1 MVPSKIFCTN
11 CGTANRIESTFCF
24 ACGQPLQTDSPTPF
38 TPVSRNAAARSD
50 YSSRI
55 GQPTP
60 RSLIKQR
67 YRIIARLGNG
77 GFGAVYKAEDTQFGN
92 RLVAIKEMN
101 RGGLGPEEIAG
112 AAEAFKREALLLANL
127 KHPSLPSIY
136 DHFTE
141 AGRWYLVMDYIEGET
156 LEARLDRVGRLRV
169 EEALQI
175 GMQLGEVLRYLHACQ
190 PPIIFRD
197 LKPANII
204 MTPQGHVYLI
214 DFGLARLFDPAQ
226 ARNSNPFGS
235 PGYAAPEQYDS
246 PQTTVRADI
255 YSLGATLHQM
265 ITGIHPSM
273 RPFEFVPI
281 QFTPDSPLA
290 DFGALIMR
298 MLEMNPGRR
307 PESMATVLHELQ
319 HIANQI
325 MAGNRN
331 AIRSASG
338 QLPAPP
344 GFPPN
349 ARTASTGSKPLSS
362 IRPSPLTPGRA
373 MTPSSSRGGAPSF
386 SSAGVTAPPAGTVF
400 CVFEGHRAEVN
411 DLAWSPDGFHI
422 ASAGSDKTVQL
433 WNTGTGTAVLV
444 YQDTTKNAMAVSWS
458 PDGARIA
465 AGYAG
470 DKRDPETLQI
480 VQVASGEKLFSYAS
494 NAGFWNAQ
502 ADKTIYAI
510 AWSPD
515 GGCVACGG
523 GEYKVDIWDARGWKQ
538 QVTYKGHNST
548 VYAIAWSPDG
558 RQVASTGSD
567 DAVHIWDALTG
578 RNAATFFKHS
588 SVVSS
593 VVWSPNGQ
601 RIVSASHDKTAQV
614 WNAVTGTSLTIYR
627 GHSDRIQT
635 AAWSPDGTRI
645 ATAGRD
651 GKVQVWDA
659 SKGTTLYTYEGHS
672 GSVDVVK
679 WSPDGK
685 RLASGGADRTVH
697 VWRAV

>member
-11 CGTANRIESTFCF
+11 CGTANRIESAFCF
-24 ACGQPLQTDSPTPF
+24 ACGQPLQTSSPTS
-38 TPVSRNAAARSD
+38 VSPASQDAAARSA
-50 YSSRI
+50 YSSRV
-55 GQPTP
+55 GQPVT
-60 RSLIKQR
+60 RSLIKER

-77 GFGAVYKAEDTQFGN
+77 GFGAVYKAEDMQFGN
-92 RLVAIKEMN
+92 RLVAVKEMN
-101 RGGLGPEEIAG
+101 RGGSGPEEVAG
-112 AAEAFKREALLLANL
+112 AAEAFKREALLLAKL

-214 DFGLARLFDPAQ
+214 DFGLARLFDPEQ
-226 ARNSNPFGS
+226 TRNSNPFGS

-281 QFTPDSPLA
+281 QFSPDTPLA
-290 DFGALIMR
+290 DFGALIMH

-307 PESMATVLHELQ
+307 PESVATVLHELQ
-319 HIANQI
+319 RIANQL
-325 MAGNRN
+325 MSGGRN
-331 AIRSASG
+331 VGRPVSAQSPTPPGTSLAASHASG
-338 QLPAPP
+338 
-344 GFPPN
+344 
-349 ARTASTGSKPLSS
+349 GSRPLAS
-362 IRPSPLTPGRA
+362 IRPAPFTPGRA
-373 MTPSSSRGGAPSF
+373 ATPSSRGEAQSF
-386 SSAGVTAPPAGTVF
+386 SSAGVTAPPTGTVF
-400 CVFEGHRAEVN
+400 CLFEGHKGEVN
-411 DLAWSPDGFHI
+411 DLTWFPDGSQI
-422 ASAGSDKTVQL
+422 ASASSDKTVQI
-433 WNTGTGTAVLV
+433 WNTGTGTAVRV
-444 YQDTTKNAMAVSWS
+444 YQDATKNAMTVSWS

-480 VQVASGEKLFSYAS
+480 VRVANGEKLFSYAS
-494 NAGFWNAQ
+494 TAGFLNAQ
-502 ADKTIYAI
+502 ADKTIYAL

-515 GGCVACGG
+515 GARLACGG
-523 GEYKVDIWDARGWKQ
+523 GEYRVDIWDARSWKQ

-548 VYAIAWSPDG
+548 VYALAWSPDG

-588 SVVSS
+588 SEVSS

-645 ATAGRD
+645 ATGGRD

-659 SKGTTLYTYEGHS
+659 SKGTTLYTYSGHQ
-672 GSVDVVK
+672 GSVNAVK

-685 RLASGGADRTVH
+685 RLATGGADRTVH

>member
-11 CGTANRIESTFCF
+11 CGTANRIESAFCF
-24 ACGQPLQTDSPTPF
+24 ACGQPLQTSSPTS
-38 TPVSRNAAARSD
+38 VSPASQDAAARSA
-50 YSSRI
+50 YSSRV
-55 GQPTP
+55 GQPVT
-60 RSLIKQR
+60 RSLIKER

-77 GFGAVYKAEDTQFGN
+77 GFGAVYKAEDMQFGN
-92 RLVAIKEMN
+92 RLVAVKEMN
-101 RGGLGPEEIAG
+101 RGGSGPEEVAG
-112 AAEAFKREALLLANL
+112 AAEAFKREALLLAKL

-214 DFGLARLFDPAQ
+214 DFGLARLFDPEQ
-226 ARNSNPFGS
+226 TRNSNPFGS

-281 QFTPDSPLA
+281 QFSPDTPLA
-290 DFGALIMR
+290 DFGALIMH

-307 PESMATVLHELQ
+307 PESVATVLHELQ
-319 HIANQI
+319 RIANQL
-325 MAGNRN
+325 MSGGRN
-331 AIRSASG
+331 VGRPVSAQSPTPPGTSLAASHASG
-338 QLPAPP
+338 
-344 GFPPN
+344 
-349 ARTASTGSKPLSS
+349 GSRPLAS
-362 IRPSPLTPGRA
+362 IRPAPFTPGRA
-373 MTPSSSRGGAPSF
+373 ATPSSRGEAQSF
-386 SSAGVTAPPAGTVF
+386 SSAGVTAPPTGTVF
-400 CVFEGHRAEVN
+400 CLFEGHKGEVN
-411 DLAWSPDGFHI
+411 DLAWFPDGSQI
-422 ASAGSDKTVQL
+422 ASASSDKTVQI
-433 WNTGTGTAVLV
+433 WNTGTGTAVRV
-444 YQDTTKNAMAVSWS
+444 YQDATKNAMTVSWS

-480 VQVASGEKLFSYAS
+480 VRVANGEKLFSYAS
-494 NAGFWNAQ
+494 TAGFLNAQ
-502 ADKTIYAI
+502 ADKTIYAL

-515 GGCVACGG
+515 GARLACGG
-523 GEYKVDIWDARGWKQ
+523 GEYRVDIWDARSWKQ

-548 VYAIAWSPDG
+548 VYALAWSPDG

-588 SVVSS
+588 SEVSS

-645 ATAGRD
+645 ATGGRD

-659 SKGTTLYTYEGHS
+659 SKGTTLYTYSGHQ
-672 GSVDVVK
+672 GSVNAVK

-685 RLASGGADRTVH
+685 RLATGGADRTVH

>member
-11 CGTANRIESTFCF
+11 CGTANRIESAFCF
-24 ACGQPLQTDSPTPF
+24 ACGQPLQTSSPTPIS
-38 TPVSRNAAARSD
+38 PVPRDAAARSA
-50 YSSRI
+50 YSSRM
-55 GQPTP
+55 GQPVT

-67 YRIIARLGNG
+67 YRIVARLGNG

-92 RLVAIKEMN
+92 RLVAVKEMN
-101 RGGLGPEEIAG
+101 RGGPGPEEVAG
-112 AAEAFKREALLLANL
+112 ATEAFKREALLLAKL
-127 KHPSLPSIY
+127 KHPSLPGIY
-136 DHFTE
+136 DHFTD

-204 MTPQGHVYLI
+204 ITPQGHVYLI
-214 DFGLARLFDPAQ
+214 DFGLARLSDPEQ
-226 ARNSNPFGS
+226 SRNSNPFGS

-281 QFTPDSPLA
+281 QFSPDTPLA

-319 HIANQI
+319 HIANQL
-325 MAGNRN
+325 MSGGRN
-331 AIRSASG
+331 AVRPVSVQS
-338 QLPAPP
+338 PTPP
-344 GFPPN
+344 GTPLDASN
-349 ARTASTGSKPLSS
+349 AAGGSRPLAS
-362 IRPSPLTPGRA
+362 IRPAPFTPGRA
-373 MTPSSSRGGAPSF
+373 TTPSSRGGALSF
-386 SSAGVTAPPAGTVF
+386 SSGGVTAPPTGTVF
-400 CVFEGHRAEVN
+400 CVFERHKAEVN
-411 DLAWSPDGFHI
+411 DLAWFPDGSQI
-422 ASAGSDKTVQL
+422 ASASSDKTVQI

-444 YQDTTKNAMAVSWS
+444 YQDATKNAMAVSWS

-480 VQVASGEKLFSYAS
+480 VRVTDGEKLFSYAS

-502 ADKTIYAI
+502 ADKTIHAL

-515 GGCVACGG
+515 GARLACGG
-523 GEYKVDIWDARGWKQ
+523 GEYRVDIWDARSWKQ
-538 QVTYKGHNST
+538 QITYKGHNST
-548 VYAIAWSPDG
+548 VYALAWSPDG

-567 DAVHIWDALTG
+567 DAVHIWDAHTG

-588 SVVSS
+588 SVVAS
-593 VVWSPNGQ
+593 VMWSPNGQ

-627 GHSDRIQT
+627 GHSDNIQT
-635 AAWSPDGTRI
+635 VAWSPDGTRI
-645 ATAGRD
+645 ASGGRD

-659 SKGTTLYTYEGHS
+659 SKGTTLYSYSGHL
-672 GSVDVVK
+672 GGVNVVK

-685 RLASGGADRTVH
+685 RLASGGTDRTVH
-697 VWRAV
+697 VWRAI

>member
-1 MVPSKIFCTN
+1 
-11 CGTANRIESTFCF
+11 
-24 ACGQPLQTDSPTPF
+24 
-38 TPVSRNAAARSD
+38 
-50 YSSRI
+50 
-55 GQPTP
+55 
-60 RSLIKQR
+60 
-67 YRIIARLGNG
+67 
-77 GFGAVYKAEDTQFGN
+77 
-92 RLVAIKEMN
+92 
-101 RGGLGPEEIAG
+101 
-112 AAEAFKREALLLANL
+112 
-127 KHPSLPSIY
+127 
-136 DHFTE
+136 
-141 AGRWYLVMDYIEGET
+141 
-156 LEARLDRVGRLRV
+156 
-169 EEALQI
+169 
-175 GMQLGEVLRYLHACQ
+175 MQLGEVLRYLHACQ

-204 MTPQGHVYLI
+204 MSPQGHVYLI
-214 DFGLARLFDPAQ
+214 DFGLARLFDPEQ
-226 ARNSNPFGS
+226 TRNSNPFGS

-281 QFTPDSPLA
+281 QFSPDTPLA
-290 DFGALIMR
+290 DFGALIMH

-307 PESMATVLHELQ
+307 PESVATVLHELQ
-319 HIANQI
+319 RIANQL
-325 MAGNRN
+325 MSGGRN
-331 AIRSASG
+331 VGRPVSAQSPTPPGTSLAASHASG
-338 QLPAPP
+338 
-344 GFPPN
+344 
-349 ARTASTGSKPLSS
+349 GSRPLAS
-362 IRPSPLTPGRA
+362 IRPAPFTPGRA
-373 MTPSSSRGGAPSF
+373 ATPSSRGEAQSF
-386 SSAGVTAPPAGTVF
+386 SSAGVTAPPTGTVF
-400 CVFEGHRAEVN
+400 CLFEGHKGEVN
-411 DLAWSPDGFHI
+411 DLTWFPDGSQI
-422 ASAGSDKTVQL
+422 ASASSDKTVQI
-433 WNTGTGTAVLV
+433 WNTGTGTAVRV
-444 YQDTTKNAMAVSWS
+444 YQDATKNAMTVSWS

-480 VQVASGEKLFSYAS
+480 VRVANGEKLFSYAS
-494 NAGFWNAQ
+494 TAGFLNAQ
-502 ADKTIYAI
+502 ADKTIYAL

-515 GGCVACGG
+515 GARLACGG
-523 GEYKVDIWDARGWKQ
+523 GEYRVDIWDARSWKQ

-548 VYAIAWSPDG
+548 VYALAWSPDG

-588 SVVSS
+588 SEVSS

-645 ATAGRD
+645 ATGGRD

-659 SKGTTLYTYEGHS
+659 SKGTTLYTYSGHQ
-672 GSVDVVK
+672 GSVNAVK

-685 RLASGGADRTVH
+685 RLATGGADRTVH

>member
-11 CGTANRIESTFCF
+11 CGTANRIESAFCF
-24 ACGQPLQTDSPTPF
+24 ACGQPLQTSSPTS
-38 TPVSRNAAARSD
+38 VSPASQDAAARSA
-50 YSSRI
+50 YSSRV
-55 GQPTP
+55 GQPVT
-60 RSLIKQR
+60 RSLIKER

-77 GFGAVYKAEDTQFGN
+77 GFGAVYKAEDMQFGN
-92 RLVAIKEMN
+92 RLVAVKEMN
-101 RGGLGPEEIAG
+101 RGGPGPEEVAG
-112 AAEAFKREALLLANL
+112 AAEAFKREALLLAKL

-214 DFGLARLFDPAQ
+214 DFGLARLFDPEQ
-226 ARNSNPFGS
+226 TRNSNPFGS

-281 QFTPDSPLA
+281 QFSPDTPLA

-307 PESMATVLHELQ
+307 PESVATVLHELQ
-319 HIANQI
+319 RIANQL
-325 MAGNRN
+325 MSGGWN
-331 AIRSASG
+331 AVRPVSAQSPASPGTSLDASNASGGSRPLASIRSA
-338 QLPAPP
+338 P
-344 GFPPN
+344 F
-349 ARTASTGSKPLSS
+349 
-362 IRPSPLTPGRA
+362 TPGRA
-373 MTPSSSRGGAPSF
+373 ATPSSRGEAQSF
-386 SSAGVTAPPAGTVF
+386 SSAGVTAPPTGTVF
-400 CVFEGHRAEVN
+400 CLFEGHKGEVN
-411 DLAWSPDGFHI
+411 DLTWFPDGSQI
-422 ASAGSDKTVQL
+422 ASASSDKTVQI
-433 WNTGTGTAVLV
+433 WNTGTGTAVRV
-444 YQDTTKNAMAVSWS
+444 YQDATKNAMTVSWS

-480 VQVASGEKLFSYAS
+480 VRVANGEKLFSYAS
-494 NAGFWNAQ
+494 TAGFLNAQ
-502 ADKTIYAI
+502 ADKTIYAL

-515 GGCVACGG
+515 GARLACGG
-523 GEYKVDIWDARGWKQ
+523 GEYRVDIWDAHSWKQ

-548 VYAIAWSPDG
+548 VYALAWSPDG

-588 SVVSS
+588 SEVSS

-645 ATAGRD
+645 ATGGRD

-659 SKGTTLYTYEGHS
+659 SKGTTLYTYSGHQ
-672 GSVDVVK
+672 GSVNAVK

-685 RLASGGADRTVH
+685 RLATGGADRTVH

>member
-11 CGTANRIESTFCF
+11 CGTANRIESAFCF
-24 ACGQPLQTDSPTPF
+24 ACGQPLQTSSPTS
-38 TPVSRNAAARSD
+38 VSPASQDAAARSA
-50 YSSRI
+50 YSSRV
-55 GQPTP
+55 GQPVT
-60 RSLIKQR
+60 RSLIKER

-77 GFGAVYKAEDTQFGN
+77 GFGAVYKAEDMQFGN
-92 RLVAIKEMN
+92 RLVAVKEMN
-101 RGGLGPEEIAG
+101 RGGSGTEEVAG
-112 AAEAFKREALLLANL
+112 AAEAFKREALLLAKL

-214 DFGLARLFDPAQ
+214 DFGLARLFDPEQ
-226 ARNSNPFGS
+226 TRNSNPFGS

-281 QFTPDSPLA
+281 QFSPDTPLA
-290 DFGALIMR
+290 DFGALIMH

-307 PESMATVLHELQ
+307 PESVATVLHELQ
-319 HIANQI
+319 RIANQL
-325 MAGNRN
+325 MSGGRN
-331 AIRSASG
+331 VGRPVSAQSPTPPGTSLAASHASG
-338 QLPAPP
+338 
-344 GFPPN
+344 
-349 ARTASTGSKPLSS
+349 GSRPLAS
-362 IRPSPLTPGRA
+362 IRPAPFTPGRA
-373 MTPSSSRGGAPSF
+373 ATPSSRGEAQSF
-386 SSAGVTAPPAGTVF
+386 SSAGVTAPPTGTVF
-400 CVFEGHRAEVN
+400 CLFEGHKGEVN
-411 DLAWSPDGFHI
+411 DLTWFPDGSQI
-422 ASAGSDKTVQL
+422 ASASRDKTVQI
-433 WNTGTGTAVLV
+433 WNTGTGTAVRV
-444 YQDTTKNAMAVSWS
+444 YQDATKNAMTVSWS

-480 VQVASGEKLFSYAS
+480 VRVANGEKLFSYAS
-494 NAGFWNAQ
+494 TAGFLNAQ
-502 ADKTIYAI
+502 ADKTIYAL

-515 GGCVACGG
+515 GARLACGG
-523 GEYKVDIWDARGWKQ
+523 GEYRVDIWDARSWKQ

-548 VYAIAWSPDG
+548 VYALAWSPDG

-588 SVVSS
+588 SEVSS

-645 ATAGRD
+645 ATGGRD

-659 SKGTTLYTYEGHS
+659 SKGTTLYTYSGHQ
-672 GSVDVVK
+672 GSVNAVK

-685 RLASGGADRTVH
+685 RLATGGADRTVH

>member
-11 CGTANRIESTFCF
+11 CGTANRIESAFCF
-24 ACGQPLQTDSPTPF
+24 ACGQPLQTSSPTS
-38 TPVSRNAAARSD
+38 VSPASQDAAARSA
-50 YSSRI
+50 YSSRV
-55 GQPTP
+55 GQPVT
-60 RSLIKQR
+60 RSLIKER

-77 GFGAVYKAEDTQFGN
+77 GFGAVYKAEDMQFGN
-92 RLVAIKEMN
+92 RLVAVKEMN
-101 RGGLGPEEIAG
+101 RGGSGPEEVAG
-112 AAEAFKREALLLANL
+112 AAEAFKREALLLAKL

-214 DFGLARLFDPAQ
+214 DFGLARLFDPEQ
-226 ARNSNPFGS
+226 TRNSNPFGS

-273 RPFEFVPI
+273 RPVEFVPI
-281 QFTPDSPLA
+281 QLSPDTPLA
-290 DFGALIMR
+290 DFGALIMH

-307 PESMATVLHELQ
+307 PESVATVLHELQ
-319 HIANQI
+319 RIANQL
-325 MAGNRN
+325 MSGGRN
-331 AIRSASG
+331 VGRPVSAQSPTPPGTSLAASHASG
-338 QLPAPP
+338 
-344 GFPPN
+344 
-349 ARTASTGSKPLSS
+349 GSRPLAS
-362 IRPSPLTPGRA
+362 IRPAPFTPGRA
-373 MTPSSSRGGAPSF
+373 ATPSSRGEAQSF
-386 SSAGVTAPPAGTVF
+386 SSAGVTAPPTGTVF
-400 CVFEGHRAEVN
+400 CLFEGHKGEVN
-411 DLAWSPDGFHI
+411 DLAWFPDGSQI
-422 ASAGSDKTVQL
+422 ASASSDKTVQI
-433 WNTGTGTAVLV
+433 WNTGTGTAVRV
-444 YQDTTKNAMAVSWS
+444 YQDATKNAMTVSWS

-480 VQVASGEKLFSYAS
+480 VRVANGEKLFSYAS
-494 NAGFWNAQ
+494 TAGFLNAQ
-502 ADKTIYAI
+502 ADKTIYAL

-515 GGCVACGG
+515 GARLACGG
-523 GEYKVDIWDARGWKQ
+523 GEYRVDIWDARSWKQ

-548 VYAIAWSPDG
+548 VYALAWSPDG
-558 RQVASTGSD
+558 GQVASTGSD

-588 SVVSS
+588 SEVSS

-645 ATAGRD
+645 ATGGRD

-659 SKGTTLYTYEGHS
+659 SKGTTLYTYSGHQ
-672 GSVDVVK
+672 GSVNAVK

-685 RLASGGADRTVH
+685 RLATGGADRTVH

>member
-11 CGTANRIESTFCF
+11 CGTANRIESAFCF
-24 ACGQPLQTDSPTPF
+24 ACGQPLQTSSPTS
-38 TPVSRNAAARSD
+38 VSPASQDAAARSA
-50 YSSRI
+50 YSSRV
-55 GQPTP
+55 GQPVT
-60 RSLIKQR
+60 RSLIKER

-77 GFGAVYKAEDTQFGN
+77 GFGAVYKAEDMQFGN
-92 RLVAIKEMN
+92 RLVAVKEMN
-101 RGGLGPEEIAG
+101 RGGSGPEEVAG
-112 AAEAFKREALLLANL
+112 AAEAFKREALLLAKL

-214 DFGLARLFDPAQ
+214 DFGLARLFDPEQ
-226 ARNSNPFGS
+226 TRNSNPFGS

-281 QFTPDSPLA
+281 QFSPDTPLA
-290 DFGALIMR
+290 DFGALIMH

-307 PESMATVLHELQ
+307 PESVATVLHELQ
-319 HIANQI
+319 RIANQL
-325 MAGNRN
+325 MSGGRN
-331 AIRSASG
+331 VGRPVSAQSPTPPGTSLAASHASG
-338 QLPAPP
+338 
-344 GFPPN
+344 
-349 ARTASTGSKPLSS
+349 GSRPLAS
-362 IRPSPLTPGRA
+362 IRPAPFTPGRA
-373 MTPSSSRGGAPSF
+373 ATPSSRGEAQSF
-386 SSAGVTAPPAGTVF
+386 SSAGVTAPPTGTVF
-400 CVFEGHRAEVN
+400 CLFEGHKGEVN
-411 DLAWSPDGFHI
+411 DLTWFPDGSQI
-422 ASAGSDKTVQL
+422 ASASSDKTVQI
-433 WNTGTGTAVLV
+433 WNTGTGTAVRV
-444 YQDTTKNAMAVSWS
+444 YQDATKNAMTVSWS

-480 VQVASGEKLFSYAS
+480 VRVANGEKLFSYAS
-494 NAGFWNAQ
+494 TAGFLNAQ
-502 ADKTIYAI
+502 ADKTIYAL

-515 GGCVACGG
+515 GARLACGG
-523 GEYKVDIWDARGWKQ
+523 GEYRVDIWDARSWKQ

-548 VYAIAWSPDG
+548 VYALAWSPGG

-588 SVVSS
+588 SEVSS

-645 ATAGRD
+645 ATGGRD

-659 SKGTTLYTYEGHS
+659 SKGTTLYTYSGHQ
-672 GSVDVVK
+672 GSVNAVK

-685 RLASGGADRTVH
+685 RLATGGADRTVH

>member
-11 CGTANRIESTFCF
+11 CGTANRIESAFCF
-24 ACGQPLQTDSPTPF
+24 ACGQPLQTSSPTS
-38 TPVSRNAAARSD
+38 VSPASQDAAARSA
-50 YSSRI
+50 YSSRV
-55 GQPTP
+55 GQPVT
-60 RSLIKQR
+60 RSLIKER

-77 GFGAVYKAEDTQFGN
+77 GFGAVYKAEDMQFGN
-92 RLVAIKEMN
+92 RLVAVKEMN
-101 RGGLGPEEIAG
+101 RGGPGPEEVAG
-112 AAEAFKREALLLANL
+112 AAEAFKREALLLAKL

-214 DFGLARLFDPAQ
+214 DFGLARLFDPEQ
-226 ARNSNPFGS
+226 TRNSNPFGS

-246 PQTTVRADI
+246 PQTTVREDI

-281 QFTPDSPLA
+281 QFSPDTPLA
-290 DFGALIMR
+290 DFGALIMH

-307 PESMATVLHELQ
+307 PESVATVLHELQ
-319 HIANQI
+319 RIANQL
-325 MAGNRN
+325 MSGGRN
-331 AIRSASG
+331 VGRPVSAQSPTPPGTSLAASHASG
-338 QLPAPP
+338 
-344 GFPPN
+344 
-349 ARTASTGSKPLSS
+349 GSRPLAS
-362 IRPSPLTPGRA
+362 IRPAPFTPGRA
-373 MTPSSSRGGAPSF
+373 ATPSSRGEAQSF
-386 SSAGVTAPPAGTVF
+386 SSAGVTAPPTGTVF
-400 CVFEGHRAEVN
+400 CLFEGHKGEVN
-411 DLAWSPDGFHI
+411 DLTWFPDGSQI
-422 ASAGSDKTVQL
+422 ASASSDKTVQI
-433 WNTGTGTAVLV
+433 WNTGTGTAVRV
-444 YQDTTKNAMAVSWS
+444 YQDATKNAMTVSWS

-480 VQVASGEKLFSYAS
+480 VRVANGEKLFSYAS
-494 NAGFWNAQ
+494 TAGFLNAQ
-502 ADKTIYAI
+502 ADKTIYAL

-515 GGCVACGG
+515 GARLACGG
-523 GEYKVDIWDARGWKQ
+523 GEYRVDIWDARSWKQ

-548 VYAIAWSPDG
+548 VYALAWSPDG

-588 SVVSS
+588 SEVSS

-645 ATAGRD
+645 ATGGRD

-659 SKGTTLYTYEGHS
+659 SKGTTLYTYSGHQ
-672 GSVDVVK
+672 GSVNAVK

-685 RLASGGADRTVH
+685 RLATGGADRTVH